1 MATFPVLVQSPKLS
15 PFKERLCLKYKM
27 LPQEYTCDTAS
38 LKLFFHSLHIFQ
50 SDAEY
55 LVRMGSFILKFK

>member
-1 MATFPVLVQSPKLS
+1 
-15 PFKERLCLKYKM
+15 M

-38 LKLFFHSLHIFQ
+38 LKLFFRSLHIFQ